1 MSNSSTKLAPLAL
14 PAGMR
19 STRAVQALLVLLPNQ
34 PQGGWTQAMV
44 EESLLQQGVQV
55 NRVTVYRALDRLADA
70 GVLQRLV
77 DEHRITRYWV
87 LEADN
92 AAPTAH
98 MECKGCHQPMPLD
111 ENAGAVQA
119 ALQAL
124 RQAVVQTTG
133 VANPL
138 LDVTLQGECAHCA
151 SDATHH
157 PLSTTR
163 K

>member
-1 MSNSSTKLAPLAL
+1 MLSHSKLAPLAL

-19 STRAVQALLVLLPNQ
+19 ATRAVRALLALLPHQ

-44 EESLLQQGVQV
+44 EEALLQQGVPV
-55 NRVTVYRALDRLADA
+55 NRVTVYRALDRLAEA
-70 GVLQRLV
+70 GLLQRLV

-87 LEADN
+87 LESGH

-111 ENAGAVQA
+111 ESASSVQA

-124 RQAVVQTTG
+124 RQAVAQTTG
-133 VANPL
+133 VATPL

-151 SDATHH
+151 SDAAHH